1 MTMVLHTEGDPLALA
16 AAVRSELKQIA
27 PLLPVTGMRTMDQ
40 VVANAASAR
49 RFNVALLGFFSISA
63 LLLTTMGIY
72 GVVAFLVG
80 RRRREIGIRM
90 ALGAQRRN
98 VLRMVLRQG
107 MRPVVAGSVA
117 GLGGSLAASHLV
129 ANQLFGVSPTD
140 PLTLATIVT
149 LLLLAALM
157 ACWVPARRAAKLEP
171 MVALRYE

>member
-27 PLLPVTGMRTMDQ
+27 PLAPVTGMRTMEQ
-40 VVANAASAR
+40 VMANAASAR
-49 RFNVALLGFFSISA
+49 RFNVVLLGFFSISA
-63 LLLTTMGIY
+63 LLLTTLGIY

-80 RRRREIGIRM
+80 RRQREIGIRM

-107 MRPVVAGSVA
+107 MRPVIAGSVV
-117 GLGGSLAASHLV
+117 GLGASLAASRLV

-140 PLTLATIVT
+140 PLTLTSIVA
-149 LLLLAALM
+149 LLFLAALI
-157 ACWVPARRAAKLEP
+157 ACWVPARRAAKLDP
-171 MVALRYE
+171 VVALRHE